1 MAETPAKEAVQP
13 LSPLLASAYDFVE
26 HSLDVAD
33 SATEE
38 PRLWKFAIINIATAV
53 ELFLKERLRREHP
66 VLIYTKV
73 DDGSGHTVS
82 MDVALKRL
90 RVCNVTFDADDVSRL
105 NRARDM
111 RNAIVHFS
119 TQASSEQLRSAYV
132 DLFEFAHVFHEKE
145 LGEELHDEIGEV
157 YWPAEAAFIEEF
169 KREYI
174 SYHGDTVHRG
184 WPSLLVD
191 AQFYTHLVVDG
202 TPFKRIP
209 YGDEREGWSTLP
221 QWPCRDCAALHGQL
235 HGPDC
240 DNERCPKC
248 GGQALFDDC
257 GEVYEW
263 GSWPDAGETSIEA
276 TAGTSTVPIQASPED
291 VTSPESTER
300 AGLASDEA
308 KPISGLAA
316 PRPSPGFET
325 ATDDTRQ

>member
-1 MAETPAKEAVQP
+1 MTEAPAKDADEP
-13 LSPLLASAYDFVE
+13 LSPLLESAYDFVE
-26 HSLDVAD
+26 HSLDVA
-33 SATEE
+33 ANAEEE
-38 PRLWKFAIINIATAV
+38 PRLWKFAIIDIATAV

-90 RVCNVTFDADDVSRL
+90 RVCNVTFDADDVARL

-119 TQASSEQLRSAYV
+119 TQASSEQLRAAYV
-132 DLFEFAHVFHEKE
+132 DLFEFAHVFHERE

-157 YWPAEAAFIEEF
+157 YWSAEATFMEEF

-174 SYHGDTVHRG
+174 SYHGDTVHRE

-191 AQFYTHLVVDG
+191 AQFFTHIIVDG

-209 YGDEREGWSTLP
+209 YGDEREGWSAP
-221 QWPCRDCAALHGQL
+221 PPRPCGDCAALPGQL

-240 DNERCPKC
+240 DEERCPKC

-257 GEVYEW
+257 GEAYEW
-263 GSWPDAGETSIEA
+263 GSWPDAGETGVEVSDNASAIPA
-276 TAGTSTVPIQASPED
+276 QTGTGDA
-291 VTSPESTER
+291 
-300 AGLASDEA
+300 
-308 KPISGLAA
+308 
-316 PRPSPGFET
+316 
-325 ATDDTRQ
+325 